1 MNESLGKVE
10 IDDVL
15 TSLKQLIA
23 DKDDNDVGLIET
35 ERNEKLLLGP
45 ALRVVEGR
53 KLERAQQAPVSRNLE
68 AKISKLE
75 EMIARSEGPWE
86 PDSAGQDDYACK
98 QVTGF
103 PWEQV
108 VDAALGEFDAP
119 AALRAVQ
126 TKSETPL
133 RSAET
138 ESLNS
143 EKLRETVTEII
154 REELRGTLGE
164 KITQNI
170 RQMVQREI
178 QSVLKSGKLRG

>member
-1 MNESLGKVE
+1 MNEPLGKVE

-23 DKDDNDVGLIET
+23 DQDDNNVGLIET

-53 KLERAQQAPVSRNLE
+53 KLDRAQKAPVSGNLE

-75 EMIARSEGPWE
+75 EMVAQSEGPWE
-86 PDSAGQDDYACK
+86 PDSAGQDDYAGK
-98 QVTGF
+98 HVARF

-119 AALRAVQ
+119 AALRAVTVNSQ
-126 TKSETPL
+126 TPL
-133 RSAET
+133 RAAET
-138 ESLNS
+138 ERLNS
-143 EKLRETVTEII
+143 EKLRETVAEII

-178 QSVLKSGKLRG
+178 QSVLKSGKLRR

>member
-1 MNESLGKVE
+1 MNEPLGKVE

-23 DKDDNDVGLIET
+23 DQDDNNVGLIET

-53 KLERAQQAPVSRNLE
+53 KLDRAQKAPVSGNLE

-75 EMIARSEGPWE
+75 EMVAQSEGPWE
-86 PDSAGQDDYACK
+86 PDSAGQDDYAGK
-98 QVTGF
+98 HVAGF

-119 AALRAVQ
+119 AALRAVTVNSQ
-126 TKSETPL
+126 TPL
-133 RSAET
+133 RAAEI
-138 ESLNS
+138 ERLNS
-143 EKLRETVTEII
+143 EKLRETVAEII

-178 QSVLKSGKLRG
+178 QSVLKSGKLRR

>member
-1 MNESLGKVE
+1 MNEPLGKVE

-15 TSLKQLIA
+15 TSLKQIVA
-23 DKDDNDVGLIET
+23 DQDDNHVGLIET

-53 KLERAQQAPVSRNLE
+53 KLDRARQAPVSRNLE
-68 AKISKLE
+68 AKISRLE
-75 EMIARSEGPWE
+75 KMIAQSEGQWK
-86 PDSAGQDDYACK
+86 PDSAGQDDYAGK
-98 QVTGF
+98 QVNGF
-103 PWEQV
+103 PWKQG
-108 VDAALGEFDAP
+108 VDAALGEFEAP
-119 AALRAVQ
+119 AALRAVHVN
-126 TKSETPL
+126 SEIPK
-133 RSAET
+133 RSVEP

-143 EKLRETVTEII
+143 EKMRETVAEII
-154 REELRGTLGE
+154 REELRGALGE

>member
-1 MNESLGKVE
+1 MNEPLGKVE

-23 DKDDNDVGLIET
+23 DQDDHNVGLIET

-53 KLERAQQAPVSRNLE
+53 KLDRAQKAPVSGNLE

-75 EMIARSEGPWE
+75 EMIAQSEGPWE
-86 PDSAGQDDYACK
+86 PDSAGQDDYAGK
-98 QVTGF
+98 HVTGF

-119 AALRAVQ
+119 AALRAVTVNSQ
-126 TKSETPL
+126 TPL
-133 RSAET
+133 RVAET
-138 ESLNS
+138 ERLNS
-143 EKLRETVTEII
+143 EKLRETVAEII

-178 QSVLKSGKLRG
+178 QSVLKSGKLRR